1 MRNIFCT
8 CPKLKKEKM
17 PRSSATGIK
26 SASPAA
32 AYVAIQVAVRLR
44 PLGGPSPQAM
54 KKFASSEESHA
65 ATQLLHRY

>member
-1 MRNIFCT
+1 MDLYAQ
-8 CPKLKKEKM
+8 CPKVKKEKM

-32 AYVAIQVAVRLR
+32 AYVAIQVAVRLG
-44 PLGGPSPQAM
+44 PLGGPPPQAM

-65 ATQLLHRY
+65 ATQLRHRY